1 VPKALVVSSVF
12 PPLGSAGGSIRLVKL
27 LKYMSL
33 SNWQF
38 VVYTQDLEDTIVPE
52 QTLSAFL
59 LNEIPNNIE
68 IKRVS
73 APFAVNRELNQE
85 SFLKSITG
93 KLFRKVV
100 GHSAIPWGLRVLWN
114 GLIQMRKSKIDIVFA
129 TAPPYTNVL
138 IGMLASWLGGK
149 PFVLDLRDDWVG
161 SSSFYQKSALTQ
173 KAETFLEKM
182 IVREASAVITVTP
195 HSFALYKERYAYLN
209 MPEKFHLVPNG
220 CDLEEFEYLENR
232 EKHISSD
239 CFLILSAAWWYQKK
253 HRDITPFLFSIH
265 RLLEKRPDIN
275 GKIALVLLGNS
286 LSSEYDSM
294 LTDLRLEKVIHRL
307 DAVGRKELLDWLWKA
322 DLLMLLQPIGNTTAI
337 SGSLYEYW
345 ATGKAPILLISEEGA
360 SSALV
365 KDHQIGQHFHH
376 DQINAIADYVESLYD
391 AYSSGKPIW
400 IERDGIQNFDRKFL
414 AEKMNNIWK
423 NLLVEE

>member
-1 VPKALVVSSVF
+1 MPKALVVSSVF

-129 TAPPYTNVL
+129 TAPPYTNV
-138 IGMLASWLGGK
+138 
-149 PFVLDLRDDWVG
+149 PDW
-161 SSSFYQKSALTQ
+161 
-173 KAETFLEKM
+173 E
-182 IVREASAVITVTP
+182 
-195 HSFALYKERYAYLN
+195 
-209 MPEKFHLVPNG
+209 
-220 CDLEEFEYLENR
+220 C
-232 EKHISSD
+232 
-239 CFLILSAAWWYQKK
+239 
-253 HRDITPFLFSIH
+253 
-265 RLLEKRPDIN
+265 
-275 GKIALVLLGNS
+275 
-286 LSSEYDSM
+286 
-294 LTDLRLEKVIHRL
+294 
-307 DAVGRKELLDWLWKA
+307 
-322 DLLMLLQPIGNTTAI
+322 
-337 SGSLYEYW
+337 
-345 ATGKAPILLISEEGA
+345 
-360 SSALV
+360 
-365 KDHQIGQHFHH
+365 
-376 DQINAIADYVESLYD
+376 
-391 AYSSGKPIW
+391 
-400 IERDGIQNFDRKFL
+400 
-414 AEKMNNIWK
+414 
-423 NLLVEE
+423 